1 MDIATL
7 VGIIGG
13 MGLLMVAILLEGSS
27 PVMFLNLLATV
38 VVVFGSF
45 AAVLARYTISGFASA
60 LGNGIKSSM
69 FYKHISPVHLIDQ
82 LTEIADKMRKQ
93 GPIALEQVRID
104 DPFFQRGVRMIAD
117 GYSAEA
123 LRESL
128 ERERDLDYER
138 LEESHKIYKI
148 LGEAAPSMGMVG
160 TLIGLVSMFAH
171 MDDPKKIGP
180 AMSIALINT
189 LYGAVFANVVFA
201 PISDKLANRNAE
213 ESTNRS
219 LIIEALVMVR
229 EGKNPTTIK
238 DELASYLPLHNR
250 KELLDEAA

>member
-7 VGIIGG
+7 IGIAGG
-13 MGLLMVAILLEGSS
+13 MALLLIAILLEGSN
-27 PVMFLNLLATV
+27 PLMFINLLATV

-45 AAVLARYTISGFASA
+45 AAVLARYTMGGFMTA
-60 LGNGIKSSM
+60 LIGGIKSSV
-69 FYKHISPVHLIDQ
+69 FYKRISPVHLIDQ

-93 GPIALEQVRID
+93 GPIALEQVQID

-117 GYSAEA
+117 GYSAQA

-138 LEESHKIYKI
+138 LDDSQKIYKT

-189 LYGAVFANVVFA
+189 LYGAVFSNVIFLPMA
-201 PISDKLANRNAE
+201 DKLGNRAAE
-213 ESTNRS
+213 ESTNRT

-229 EGKNPTTIK
+229 EGRNPSVIK

-250 KELLDEAA
+250 DELLQAA